1 MCYNIFILDKIFGT
15 KTASFILLHLFHY
28 GELHARGIARDIEIS
43 LSTVQNQL
51 EKFED
56 SGVVTSK
63 RIGNIRIFS
72 FNKKSPLTKPL
83 MELVGIIHSSMS
95 ISDKE
100 ILFKS
105 RKRPRRAGKPVVGRG
120 E

>member
-1 MCYNIFILDKIFGT
+1 MIEKIFGT
-15 KTASFILLHLFHY
+15 KTASFTLLHLFHY
-28 GELHARGIARDIEIS
+28 GELHARGLSRDIEIS
-43 LSTVQNQL
+43 LSTVQKQL

-56 SGVVTSK
+56 SGVVVSK
-63 RIGNIRIFS
+63 KIGNTKIFS

-83 MELVGIIHSSMS
+83 MELIGIVHSSMS

-100 ILFKS
+100 MLFKS
-105 RKRPRRAGKPVVGRG
+105 RKRPRRKGKPIIGRG